1 VADTKD
7 SRSPAR
13 GLKRSRALSLALG
26 LVAIVGAANGCRES
40 GSTEA
45 TARQGVV
52 PAEIVSQ
59 LSSIERA
66 MNARSASELAP
77 ILDDRAS
84 IQTVGLLG
92 YGSKKQFLDS
102 LGSDAA
108 QAPFTFGETI
118 LVSERPDKVRTV
130 SEVIRRFG
138 EEQVVERVS
147 HEWVRQGD
155 RWVVKEQS
163 FPDWSPLVGAWWRSE
178 GDAKVALK
186 FMPSG
191 VFEMS
196 DTSGIV
202 VRRGVY
208 ATGIDEVA
216 FTPDALGSGA
226 TSERPIDASYK
237 FEFDGSLEMV
247 VVSGSE
253 DAGIPSLGGI
263 WKRQSMR

>member
-1 VADTKD
+1 LADSKD
-7 SRSPAR
+7 YRGPEKGFTWLLTLVNVVGLATVLGASP
-13 GLKRSRALSLALG
+13 GCDDGGSSE
-26 LVAIVGAANGCRES
+26 AAAAQ
-40 GSTEA
+40 GS
-45 TARQGVV
+45 V
-52 PAEIVSQ
+52 PPEIVSQ
-59 LSSIERA
+59 LASIERA

-102 LGSDAA
+102 LGSNAA

-118 LVSERPDKVRTV
+118 LVSERPGKVRTV

-155 RWVVKEQS
+155 RWVVREQS

-263 WKRQSMR
+263 WKRPSMR

>member
-13 GLKRSRALSLALG
+13 GLKWCRSRLIALG
-26 LVAIVGAANGCRES
+26 LIVIVGATNGCREG

-237 FEFDGSLEMV
+237 FEFDGSLEMS

>member
-1 VADTKD
+1 VEKPVDVERLMRGVGWLQTLAMVA
-7 SRSPAR
+7 
-13 GLKRSRALSLALG
+13 GLIVFAG
-26 LVAIVGAANGCRES
+26 VATGCGEGGSAEAAAGR
-40 GSTEA
+40 
-45 TARQGVV
+45 GVV

-66 MNARSASELAP
+66 MNARSATELAP

-102 LGSDAA
+102 IGSDASL
-108 QAPFTFGETI
+108 APFAFGETI
-118 LVSERPDKVRTV
+118 LVSERPGKVRTI

-155 RWVVKEQS
+155 RWVVKDQS
-163 FPDWSPLVGAWWRSE
+163 FPDWSPLVGEWWRSE
-178 GDAKVALK
+178 GEAKVSLK

-191 VFEMS
+191 VFEMI
-196 DTSGIV
+196 DASGVV

-208 ATGIDEVA
+208 ATGTDEVA

-226 TSERPIDASYK
+226 TSERPIDASFK
-237 FEFDGSLEMV
+237 FEFDGSLEMS